1 MLGLGNASTTGSA
14 HEQMYSLDLDGVLD
28 RLVVGDV
35 LDFGTNDFV
44 ISLWH
49 KVADY
54 SAETAFLMLKQEDN
68 NNKWYIAQINDGTF
82 GVVVMN
88 GGNTTL
94 NDVTADASAL
104 EGSWVNIIVVCDRS
118 SATGGVIYVNGAT
131 TLGKSA
137 FAPDDDDSPENISI
151 SADLTIGSQTGG
163 ANAILGNIDEV
174 AIWTHADLSDFDSNA
189 AAAVYN
195 SGKPFDLNY
204 NRGDYDAFTG
214 KLVGYWR
221 MGNGP
226 FDDKA
231 NGVVHDA
238 HNPGYGAEL
247 VDNTS
252 WSAYPDANTGVS
264 VSGSLVTVTTDD
276 SDDDGVDSGARLEL
290 TSSLTAG
297 KTYIVEAELYLG
309 TATETTYSVYLGGTT
324 QSATLSTTP
333 TRFLFYLVPTN
344 TNDLIIYNTDAD
356 NEDGTWFINNV
367 SVKELNGFPALAAAD
382 ATFSADTPG
391 D

>member
-1 MLGLGNASTTGSA
+1 
-14 HEQMYSLDLDGVLD
+14 MYSLDLDGVLD
-28 RLVVGDV
+28 RLVIGDV

-54 SAETAFLMLKQEDN
+54 SAETAFLINKHEDN
-68 NNKWYIAQINDGTF
+68 NNKWYIGQVDDGTF
-82 GVVVMN
+82 GVLVIN

-163 ANAILGNIDEV
+163 ASAILGNIDEV

-231 NGVVHDA
+231 NGIVHDA
-238 HNPGYGAEL
+238 HNPGFGVDLVTNGTFAADSGWTKGSGWTISGGKAIASGNSGDLYQAETGFVNGGVYRVEYTISDYTKGNFRVIL
-247 VDNTS
+247 YDGSSNHAIGLTRT
-252 WSAYPDANTGVS
+252 ANGEYLEYVTINQT
-264 VSGSLVTVTTDD
+264 SGSSTNLIYLQTTASTDEDFKIDNVTV
-276 SDDDGVDSGARLEL
+276 
-290 TSSLTAG
+290 
-297 KTYIVEAELYLG
+297 K
-309 TATETTYSVYLGGTT
+309 
-324 QSATLSTTP
+324 
-333 TRFLFYLVPTN
+333 
-344 TNDLIIYNTDAD
+344 
-356 NEDGTWFINNV
+356 
-367 SVKELNGFPALAAAD
+367 KLNGFPALAAAD